1 MDQDPRRIG
10 ALSRA
15 LIESSKGSVSSV
27 NPSADPVFAVERT
40 KLMFGCYRKDDA
52 ADPETYSAAVASVLA
67 EYTPDILQRVTD
79 PRSGLPSRQNWLPT
93 VKEVR
98 EACDELEQ
106 REKQA
111 AERASREVA
120 QLDERRR
127 AHELA
132 KQKPTLT
139 ELKEKHG
146 DTWGLK
152 VRDDL
157 EAMQERRRQALE
169 NANRIMFERECE
181 AAGMPKDSMI
191 SPELRSIIGGRGK

>member
-1 MDQDPRRIG
+1 MDQDPKRIG

-15 LIESSKGSVSSV
+15 LIESSKGSVSSA

-52 ADPETYSAAVASVLA
+52 ADPETYSAAVACVLA
-67 EYTPDILQRVTD
+67 EYTPDIVQRVTD
-79 PRSGLPSRQNWLPT
+79 PRSGLPSKQNWLPT

-106 REKQA
+106 REKLSTDRA
-111 AERASREVA
+111 AREA
-120 QLDERRR
+120 EQLEARRR
-127 AHELA
+127 EHELA

-146 DTWGLK
+146 ETWGLK
-152 VRDDL
+152 VRDDI
-157 EAMQERRRQALE
+157 EAMQERRLLRLAK
-169 NANRIMFERECE
+169 ANRIIFERECE
-181 AAGMPKDSMI
+181 AAGMPKDSPI